1 MVTPTLSIPQ
11 ADFDSTRDSLKA
23 FVKAQG
29 VFSDVDFDGSYI
41 GALVDTLA
49 YNTSINNYYKTMA
62 VGETRRS
69 TAKLRNNVVARAQE
83 NGYIPKSFTSATAV
97 LNFAITSSDKGR
109 STIVI
114 PKGTVVT
121 GRIDSSN
128 FTFAT
133 LEPVITSVSTM
144 GANTITFA
152 ASNVL
157 VAEGLTV
164 SESFVYTGDTT
175 LFEINNVQVDTS
187 SISVSVVEDQSVTI
201 PYASAQTV
209 VGIGPEDNVFFTRI
223 SPGGLYTV
231 YFGDGITGRKPKVG
245 SIVVVE
251 YRVSNGQL
259 PNGITLFAPGQTIDG
274 EANVQ
279 IQTVSGAQ
287 GGDIYESTDSIRFN
301 GDQASIVQDRSVYQP
316 DYENDLRKQ
325 FPFIADVSVVGGE
338 DIYPPQYGS
347 VIITGVDKQLNN
359 LTSLQLQQIMT
370 YLAKRHPLG
379 LTFKFAT
386 ANIVRLGIR
395 TKVRSNNLS
404 STVVSNVI
412 AALTS
417 FADKNLGKFGAS
429 AMKSRIQTAIDNA
442 DSNII
447 SNNLQLYGY
456 VTITTATPSYVE
468 FNNGIASVSS
478 TPVVYGNATGRIKDV
493 NGNLQIVDANGT
505 VLSPVLGTVEY
516 TGGVISLQP
525 INTTYNQA
533 VDLIITPSD
542 ANILATGSMI
552 IKVQPSDITIS

>member
-1 MVTPTLSIPQ
+1 MARPTLSIPQ
-11 ADFDSTRDSLKA
+11 ADYDSTRESLKA

-29 VFSDVDFDGSYI
+29 VFSDVDFEGSYI
-41 GALVDTLA
+41 ASVVDMLA
-49 YNTSINNYYKTMA
+49 YNTSINNFYKTMA

-69 TAKLRNNVVARAQE
+69 TAKLRTNVIARAQE

-97 LNFAITSSDKGR
+97 LNIAITSNDKSR

-133 LEPVITSVSTM
+133 LEPVITSVSVV
-144 GANTITFA
+144 GANSITFA
-152 ASNVL
+152 ASNVV

-164 SESFVYTGDTT
+164 SESFVYTEDSS
-175 LFEINNVQVDTS
+175 LFEISNVQVDTS
-187 SISVSVVEDQSVTI
+187 SINVTVVEDQSVTV
-201 PYASAQTV
+201 PYKSAQSV
-209 VGIGPEDNVFFTRI
+209 VGVSENDNVFFGRI

-259 PNGITLFAPGQTIDG
+259 PNGITLFAAGQTIDG
-274 EANVQ
+274 ESNVA
-279 IQTVSGAQ
+279 IQTVSPAQ
-287 GGDIYESTDSIRFN
+287 GGDIYESTESIRFN

-338 DIYPPQYGS
+338 DIFPPQYGS
-347 VIITGVDKQLNN
+347 VVVTGVDKQLNN

-395 TKVRSNNLS
+395 TKIRSDNLS

-412 AALTS
+412 AALTA

-429 AMKSRIQTAIDNA
+429 ANKSRIQTAIDNA

-456 VTITTATPSYVE
+456 VTVTTASPSNVQ
-468 FNNGIASVSS
+468 FNNRIASLSS
-478 TPVVYGNATGRIKDV
+478 TPVIYGNASGRLKDV
-493 NGNLQIVDANGT
+493 SGNIVIVDANGT
-505 VLSPVLGTVEY
+505 VLSPVIGTVDY
-516 TGGVISLQP
+516 TGGGILLQGF
-525 INTTYNQA
+525 NANYNQA